1 MKNSLRIE
9 LFRFLAIFDIVS
21 SDLCLILS
29 NLRAVK
35 SASHSV
41 ERKLYQMFKRKG
53 GGVKGVLTNVK
64 KQQD

>member
-29 NLRAVK
+29 NLRAVQ
-35 SASHSV
+35 SV
-41 ERKLYQMFKRKG
+41 FQS
-53 GGVKGVLTNVK
+53 VK
-64 KQQD
+64 KNLSNVQNDGGKGSKAF